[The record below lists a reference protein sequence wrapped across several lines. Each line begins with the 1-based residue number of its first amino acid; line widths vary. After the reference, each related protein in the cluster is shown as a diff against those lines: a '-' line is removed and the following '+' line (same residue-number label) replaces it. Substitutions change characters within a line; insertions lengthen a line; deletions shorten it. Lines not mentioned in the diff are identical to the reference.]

1 MMGTTPKSIP
11 VELEKPVER
20 RSPFW
25 LRFFK
30 YIVVA
35 VLVNG
40 TLWSMSLG
48 YLKKT
53 KPTYLSQL
61 TLNIAGSGQ
70 GVNVSLPDVGQ
81 AVTSTTSAFSST
93 SDPREN
99 YKLMAMGSTIL
110 GNAAKLMDLP
120 EKDFGEPKIKII
132 NNTTMMEITMS
143 GKSAEQAQKKAWAI
157 YTALT
162 DRLTFLRS
170 NEQAARKTGIKEAL
184 DSAQERLTNAQ
195 LRLSNYKAQSGLNSG
210 EQITD
215 LISNI
220 ELLRK
225 QRAELRAQER
235 QSRDR
240 KDQLTLTLG
249 ISAQDAAA
257 SLLLQTDQQFQKS
270 LKDYSDSTIALKTLL
285 EDRGENYPDVV
296 VLRGKQSA
304 ALIILLERGK
314 LLLGKTIDKLSLE
327 RLSLDNTNGSGL
339 KRSELF
345 QQLVLL
351 NAEHQGLVGQLAV
364 LSQQIQQLEM
374 RLNLFSQKQ
383 AILDR
388 RSRELQMAE
397 AIFSSTLAKIDLS
410 KSDPYGSFPLMQRVE
425 DPNLPEKASAPKPTL
440 VKVGA
445 GMGSVLVT
453 LGLTLIWWRTPILR
467 VSKKTIRD
475 ILA

>member
-1 MMGTTPKSIP
+1 M
-11 VELEKPVER
+11 
-20 RSPFW
+20 
-25 LRFFK
+25 
-30 YIVVA
+30 
-35 VLVNG
+35 
-40 TLWSMSLG
+40 
-48 YLKKT
+48 
-53 KPTYLSQL
+53 
-61 TLNIAGSGQ
+61 
-70 GVNVSLPDVGQ
+70 
-81 AVTSTTSAFSST
+81 
-93 SDPREN
+93 
-99 YKLMAMGSTIL
+99 
-110 GNAAKLMDLP
+110 
-120 EKDFGEPKIKII
+120 
-132 NNTTMMEITMS
+132 
-143 GKSAEQAQKKAWAI
+143 
-157 YTALT
+157 
-162 DRLTFLRS
+162 
-170 NEQAARKTGIKEAL
+170 ARKRGIKEAL

-240 KDQLTLTLG
+240 KDQLALTLE

-257 SLLLQTDQQFQKS
+257 ALLLQTDQQFQKS
-270 LKDYSDSTIALKTLL
+270 LKDYSDSTISLTTLL

-296 VLRGKQSA
+296 ALRGKQSA
-304 ALIILLERGK
+304 ALLILLERGK

-397 AIFSSTLAKIDLS
+397 AIFSSTLAKVDLG
-410 KSDPYGSFPLMQRVE
+410 KSDPYGSFPLLQMVE
-425 DPNLPEKASAPKPTL
+425 DPNLPEEASAPKPTL

-445 GMGSVLVT
+445 GICSVLVT
-453 LGLTLIWWRTPILR
+453 LGLTLVWWRSPILK
-467 VSKKTIRD
+467 VAKKTVRD